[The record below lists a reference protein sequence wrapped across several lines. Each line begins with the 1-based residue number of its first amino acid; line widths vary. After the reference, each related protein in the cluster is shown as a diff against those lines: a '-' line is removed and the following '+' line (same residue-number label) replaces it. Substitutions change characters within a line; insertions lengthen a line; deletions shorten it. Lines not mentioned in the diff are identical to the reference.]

1 MDKTILNL
9 PHRGLIRE
17 SGFTQACTKDGDFF
31 VNGQPIYGMTLINAL
46 SIIMDWKQENQVYER
61 SQECYERPEK
71 REKHQKECDIYFIK
85 DDLSGLTKIGR
96 AKCAKSRL
104 NGMLTANP
112 RIRLLFYYRATEIEE
127 LKWHEIFSEKREY
140 REWFRLEVETLE
152 SIQNFLLAKSSEQ

>member
-1 MDKTILNL
+1 MSQKDNIIGIQEFKPKLHQRRRYVSAVNTIL
-9 PHRGLIRE
+9 RWVMF
-17 SGFTQACTKDGDFF
+17 S
-31 VNGQPIYGMTLINAL
+31 L
-46 SIIMDWKQENQVYER
+46 SIGLFYSAYLLFNLDMWN
-61 SQECYERPEK
+61 
-71 REKHQKECDIYFIK
+71 IK
-85 DDLSGLTKIGR
+85 FVEINGLTKIGR

-152 SIQNFLLAKSSEQ
+152 LIQNFLLAKSSEQ